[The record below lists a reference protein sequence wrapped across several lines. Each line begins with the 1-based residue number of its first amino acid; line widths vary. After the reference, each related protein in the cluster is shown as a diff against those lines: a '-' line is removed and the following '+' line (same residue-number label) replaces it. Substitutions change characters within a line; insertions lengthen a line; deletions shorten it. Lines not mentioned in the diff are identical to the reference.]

1 MSSQT
6 TFTKNKYLGQA
17 VFIALMSASSSSYA
31 VSFGETAIQSA
42 QNEPLLAT
50 IEVKDISNAKD
61 FKVSLANSAIYNQM
75 GLTPNAGIKAT
86 FQQTGAN
93 TGKIILKSSQPIS
106 SPFADVVLN
115 INNNNKKQFMP
126 KTLLMPISE
135 KNRVSVPTQPV
146 MASSAPQN
154 LPQTTAM
161 PKPEIV
167 AEKKGKAN
175 PLGDDVLP
183 IQDSNKPQGI
193 PNGEFAKATQQAFI
207 SDQKKAE
214 QLKKQQAKASK
225 PVVANNAPAVNAP
238 KKPEPPIGAL
248 RTDNILLDDL
258 QASANSEGKS
268 KAHKKKKSLHKKSS
282 HKKTSVKHKKRHA
295 KRAKGGVK
303 YVVQR
308 NDNLWTIANEIA
320 KRSKVNV
327 HTVMRTIQKQNPNAF
342 AHGNAKM
349 LIANKTLV
357 LPTYGKVPSQKSLEK
372 AISARRANGVKKK
385 KHKKQ
390 QTLVKAKRKSTAK
403 KHKKKVVKKAKKKA
417 RVVAKSKHHIKKR
430 PKVLHKPKK
439 AHVSLVA
446 SNSSKSASKKSA
458 GSVNKN
464 PLVSKLKHSRLN
476 TAHKVTKVKKL
487 NTRVSS
493 YTKKLQLQNK
503 KLAQL
508 EARLKKLKG
517 K

>member
-17 VFIALMSASSSSYA
+17 VFIALMSASGSSYA
-31 VSFGETAIQSA
+31 VNFGETVIQSA
-42 QNEPLLAT
+42 QNEPLSAT

-93 TGKIILKSSQPIS
+93 SGKIILKSSQPIS

-135 KNRVSVPTQPV
+135 KHRVPV
-146 MASSAPQN
+146 VASNVPQN
-154 LPQTTAM
+154 LPKTSSM

-167 AEKKGKAN
+167 ADNKDKAN
-175 PLGDDVLP
+175 PLGNDVLP
-183 IQDSNKPQGI
+183 IQDSNNSQGI
-193 PNGEFAKATQQAFI
+193 PNGEFAKATQQAFL
-207 SDQKKAE
+207 SDKKKE
-214 QLKKQQAKASK
+214 EELKKKQAKPSK
-225 PVVANNAPAVNAP
+225 QVVANNAPAPSVNAP
-238 KKPEPPIGAL
+238 KQPEPPIGAL
-248 RTDNILLDDL
+248 RTDNILLGDL
-258 QASANSEGKS
+258 QAAANSEGKS
-268 KAHKKKKSLHKKSS
+268 SKKKKVTHKKASA
-282 HKKTSVKHKKRHA
+282 KHNKRHT

-327 HTVMRTIQKQNPNAF
+327 HTVMRTIQQQNPHAF

-372 AISARRANGVKKK
+372 AISARRANVAKKK
-385 KHKKQ
+385 GKKQ
-390 QTLVKAKRKSTAK
+390 ATLVKSKRVNSAK
-403 KHKKKVVKKAKKKA
+403 KHKKTTKRTKKHSKTI
-417 RVVAKSKHHIKKR
+417 AKSKHHAKR
-430 PKVLHKPKK
+430 PARVIHKPKK
-439 AHVSLVA
+439 PHVSLVA

-464 PLVSKLKHSRLN
+464 PLVSKLKHSRLS

-487 NTRVSS
+487 NTKVSS

>member
-61 FKVSLANSAIYNQM
+61 FKVSLANSAIYSQM

-93 TGKIILKSSQPIS
+93 SGKIVLKSSQPIS

-135 KNRVSVPTQPV
+135 KNRVNIPAQQVVANT
-146 MASSAPQN
+146 APQN
-154 LPQTTAM
+154 LPKTSSM

-167 AEKKGKAN
+167 ADNKGN
-175 PLGDDVLP
+175 LGDDVLP
-183 IQDSNKPQGI
+183 IQDSNNSQGI

-207 SDQKKAE
+207 SDKKKAE
-214 QLKKQQAKASK
+214 QLKNKQAGSAR
-225 PVVANNAPAVNAP
+225 PAVANRPPANAP
-238 KKPEPPIGAL
+238 KQPEPPIGAL
-248 RTDNILLDDL
+248 RTDNILLGDL
-258 QASANSEGKS
+258 QAAANSEGKPS
-268 KAHKKKKSLHKKSS
+268 NKKHR
-282 HKKTSVKHKKRHA
+282 KTSAKHNKRRA
-295 KRAKGGVK
+295 KSAKGGVK

-308 NDNLWTIANEIA
+308 NDNLWTIASEIA
-320 KRSKVNV
+320 KRSNVNV
-327 HTVMRTIQKQNPNAF
+327 HKVMKAIQQQNPNAF
-342 AHGNAKM
+342 VRGNAKM

-372 AISARRANGVKKK
+372 AISARRANSVKKK

-390 QTLVKAKRKSTAK
+390 TTLVKSKRKNPTK
-403 KHKKKVVKKAKKKA
+403 KHKKVTKRKNKKTH
-417 RVVAKSKHHIKKR
+417 VVAKSKHHIKR
-430 PKVLHKPKK
+430 PAKVIHKPKK
-439 AHVSLVA
+439 PHVSLVA

-458 GSVNKN
+458 GAVNKN
-464 PLVSKLKHSRLN
+464 PLVSKLKHSRLS